1 MHIKLH
7 LCRIRKVMQ
16 IKMVLDLKEQC
27 CNIVCYFYMQLLE
40 YRKDAFGFVSS
51 LLCSIQ
57 QFCVNVNYILKK
69 KKMMSIYEFMKKCY
83 RDKIN

>member
-16 IKMVLDLKEQC
+16 IKMALDLKEQC

-40 YRKDAFGFVSS
+40 YRKDAFGLVSS

-57 QFCVNVNYILKK
+57 QFCVCKCKLYFEKK
-69 KKMMSIYEFMKKCY
+69 KIDEYL
-83 RDKIN
+83 